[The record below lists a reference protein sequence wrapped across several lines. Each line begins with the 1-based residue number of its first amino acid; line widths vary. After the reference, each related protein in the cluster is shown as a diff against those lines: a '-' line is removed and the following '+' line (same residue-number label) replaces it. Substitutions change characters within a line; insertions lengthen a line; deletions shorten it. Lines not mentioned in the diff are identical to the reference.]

1 MKRLFIF
8 IMFLCMLFITACS
21 KVPAGNVGIKVYLL
35 GGSKG
40 VESEE
45 LGVGRYYIG
54 INEELYLFPTF
65 KQNYVWTA
73 NKDEGSPNDE
83 SITFQTSEGLTVNA
97 DIGITYSVD
106 PEKVSLLFQKYR
118 KGIDEITDIFM
129 RNNVRDALN
138 KIGSKYKVES
148 VYGEGKAKLIEEV
161 NNLVQN
167 ELVEDGLLV
176 EKIYLIGEFRL
187 PDKVVTALNMKIE
200 AIQRAEQREYE
211 LREAEAE
218 AKKKI
223 AIAQAESEEIR
234 LRNKSLT
241 PLLVEYE
248 MIKKWNGVY
257 PLKAKIIS
265 GSSAPLIVDG
275 TDE

>member
-8 IMFLCMLFITACS
+8 IMFLCMLFAAACS

-83 SITFQTSEGLTVNA
+83 SITFQTAEGLTVNA
-97 DIGITYSVD
+97 DIGVTYSVD
-106 PEKVSLLFQKYR
+106 PAKVSLLFQKYR

-161 NNLVQN
+161 NALVQE
-167 ELVEDGLLV
+167 ELVEDGILV